1 VTEET
6 RHEAD
11 ARTLWVD
18 PDAGAVRRV
27 PAARGPFVPIL
38 LGLLALTTWLAAQ
51 TVQLVGERRQLE
63 AANTSLAPQ
72 EEAAKK
78 MRASLDQVATATAKL
93 AAEGNP
99 NARVIVEQL
108 RVRGITINP
117 AAASAPR

>member
-1 VTEET
+1 MTEET
-6 RHEAD
+6 AHEAE
-11 ARTLWVD
+11 ARALWVD
-18 PDAGAVRRV
+18 AAAGTDSRARSM
-27 PAARGPFVPIL
+27 RGPFVPIL

-51 TVQLVGERRQLE
+51 TLQFVGERRQLE
-63 AANTSLAPQ
+63 AANTSLAAQ

-78 MRASLDQVATATAKL
+78 LRASLDQVATATAKL

-108 RVRGITINP
+108 RARGITINP